1 MPLPVRLFTPWLR
14 NPKRDPGDALAKPA
28 GKEEVQKKR
37 TSLTNFFPLHL
48 PIQKRLSSIL
58 LPLFYLLVW
67 LAGTASAITQLPT
80 VDLGWQLRVGEIL
93 EKTGR
98 LPNQDLFSHTAY
110 GKPWFIHEWFPCL
123 VFYLFFTRFGPDSL
137 ILLKLFITGLILA
150 LHLLFSYRVS
160 GSFTASG
167 YALILSAYTIGFF
180 WDVRPQI
187 FAYFCFLSLW
197 IGLILYRETGVRIYL
212 ALLPFLCTL
221 WANFHGSAL
230 LGPLLIALFFIC
242 EAIDFY
248 FNRFPQNEISF
259 HPALWGK
266 VLLLSLVALLLN
278 PHGWGIFSYPLWLTS
293 HPRVMDSVNEW
304 YSPNF
309 HATYY
314 QWFGLY
320 LLLLAGTFAL
330 NTRHRPLVEVFF
342 PLLFLGMG
350 LYSVRNIPLFAL
362 ASAPILA
369 KEIAFL
375 LDSPHLNSSQ
385 GLFSKKIFAL
395 GLVALSLLALIYRL
409 PELGKGHW
417 FDRLTLQSYFPQRS
431 AQLLRETGI
440 QGRLWNQYEWGGYL
454 IWHSPNVPVFIDGR
468 AEVYYGGPFDDYFEV
483 FRLGP
488 GWRSV
493 LRRYHITVILAYRQG
508 ILAQALDLSPEW
520 KRVYEDPVSVLYALR
535 NSPDEERLTQWVKNQ
550 GKASGHPIIPM
561 PSARGG

>member
-1 MPLPVRLFTPWLR
+1 MKPVDREEKRGKEIPPVRLFPLR
-14 NPKRDPGDALAKPA
+14 LPT
-28 GKEEVQKKR
+28 QKG
-37 TSLTNFFPLHL
+37 
-48 PIQKRLSSIL
+48 LSSIL
-58 LPLFYLLVW
+58 LPLFCLLIW

-93 EKTGR
+93 EKTGQ

-110 GKPWFIHEWFPCL
+110 GKPWFVHEWFPCL
-123 VFYLFFTRFGPDSL
+123 VFYFFFTRFGPDSL

-150 LHLLFSYRVS
+150 LQFLLSYRVS
-160 GSFTASG
+160 GSLVASG
-167 YALILSAYTIGFF
+167 YALLLGAYTIGFF

-197 IGLILYRETGVRIYL
+197 GCLTLYRETGFRFYL
-212 ALLPFLCTL
+212 ALLPLLCTL
-221 WANFHGSAL
+221 WANFHGSAP

-242 EAIDFY
+242 EATDLY
-248 FNRFPQNEISF
+248 FNRFPQRETSF
-259 HPALWGK
+259 HLALWGK
-266 VLLLSLVALLLN
+266 VLLLSLIGLFLN
-278 PHGWGIFSYPLWLTS
+278 PHSWGILSYPLWLAS

-320 LLLLAGTFAL
+320 ILLLVGTFAL
-330 NTRHRPLVEVFF
+330 NTRRRPLVEVFF

-350 LYSVRNIPLFAL
+350 LYSVRNIPLFTL
-362 ASAPILA
+362 ISTPILA
-369 KEIAFL
+369 KEIAFF
-375 LDSPHLNSSQ
+375 LDSPLLNSSQ
-385 GLFSKKIFAL
+385 GFSLKRSFPL
-395 GLVALSLLALIYRL
+395 GLIALSLMALLYRI
-409 PELGKGHW
+409 PELGKGSW
-417 FDRLTLQSYFPQRS
+417 FERLTLQSYFPQGS

-440 QGRLWNQYEWGGYL
+440 RGRLWNQYEWGGYL
-454 IWHSPNVPVFIDGR
+454 IWHTPNVPVFIDGR

-493 LRRYHITVILAYRQG
+493 LKRYHITVILAYRQG

-520 KRVYEDPVSVLYALR
+520 KRVYEDQVSVLYALR
-535 NSPDEERLTQWVKNQ
+535 NSPDEQRLTRWVEIKQ
-550 GKASGHPIIPM
+550 GVRRRIREIGNYHAPSQ
-561 PSARGG
+561 PSARRR